1 MMNGFAFPK
10 KRFGQNF
17 LQNKSIATTIVESL
31 QIKEGDVVLE
41 IGPGRGILTEILS
54 KIKCRSIYAIEI
66 DSKLAD
72 HIHTTYSPSIKIIQQ
87 DVLSFSFENY
97 FKDLN
102 QRIKIIGN
110 IPYNITSPILFHI
123 LDNNSYISH
132 AVLMVQKEVADRLT
146 AKENSK
152 EYGILTIMTNVQ
164 AEVEKIFN
172 VNRNNFHPQPNVDSA
187 VIKVSPVKSNF
198 DDGVDFHFD
207 LFKSIVR
214 TTFNNRRKMLKNTMK
229 KILNNEQCEMIQSVS
244 LKLRPENLS
253 IDDFKNLTEEVW
265 RLKQSR

>member
-1 MMNGFAFPK
+1 
-10 KRFGQNF
+10 
-17 LQNKSIATTIVESL
+17 
-31 QIKEGDVVLE
+31 
-41 IGPGRGILTEILS
+41 
-54 KIKCRSIYAIEI
+54 
-66 DSKLAD
+66 
-72 HIHTTYSPSIKIIQQ
+72 
-87 DVLSFSFENY
+87 
-97 FKDLN
+97 
-102 QRIKIIGN
+102 
-110 IPYNITSPILFHI
+110 
-123 LDNNSYISH
+123 
-132 AVLMVQKEVADRLT
+132 
-146 AKENSK
+146 
-152 EYGILTIMTNVQ
+152 MTNVQ

-187 VIKVSPVKSNF
+187 VIKFSPVKSNF